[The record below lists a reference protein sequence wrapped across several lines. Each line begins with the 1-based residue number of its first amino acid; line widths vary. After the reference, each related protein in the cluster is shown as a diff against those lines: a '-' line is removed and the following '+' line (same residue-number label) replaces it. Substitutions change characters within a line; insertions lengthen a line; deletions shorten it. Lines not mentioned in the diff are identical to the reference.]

1 MAVVVVVGAQW
12 GDEGKGKIVDI
23 YTQHADMVVRYAGG
37 ANAGHTL
44 VVDGKKT
51 VLRLIPSGV
60 LHPAPRIVLGQGTV
74 IDPEVLL
81 AEIDLLRDSCGV
93 TPTRLTVSDRAHLV
107 LSHHMQ
113 LDALGEQGGNAIGT
127 TKRGIGP
134 AYMDKTARRGIR
146 VCDLLVP
153 TRFREKVAQNL
164 AAWEPIARAHG
175 AQLPTVDQI
184 AERYLPLA
192 EKLGPFVGNAGHVLH
207 AAVQAGKNVLMEGAQ
222 GTMLDIDH
230 GTYPFVTSSNAV
242 AGGAATGAGIGP
254 TAIDRVVGIT
264 KAYTTRVGEGPFP
277 SELFGEPGEALRKA
291 GGEYGAVTGRP
302 RRCGWLDLPALR
314 YAVRVNG
321 LSALAMTKL
330 DVLSGQ
336 PGIQLCTAYDLDGQR
351 LDEPP
356 ADAGDLAR
364 VKPVYETLPAWQ
376 GDISGARTLADLPAS
391 VRAYVTRIEAEVG
404 CRIELL
410 SVGAD
415 REQTLAHTNPFAL

>member
-60 LHPAPRIVLGQGTV
+60 LHKSSRIVLGQGTV

-81 AEIDLLRDSCGV
+81 QEIDLLRDSYAL
-93 TPTRLTVSDRAHLV
+93 TKERMTVSDRAHVV
-107 LSHHMQ
+107 LPHHMQ
-113 LDALGEQGGNAIGT
+113 LDALGERGKKAIGT

-134 AYMDKTARRGIR
+134 CYQDKAARRGLR
-146 VCDLLVP
+146 VCDLLDEQ
-153 TRFREKVAQNL
+153 RFREKVALNL
-164 AAWEPIARAHG
+164 EGWEPIARAHG
-175 AQLPTVDQI
+175 ETLPSVDEIAQK
-184 AERYLPLA
+184 YLPLG
-192 EKLGPFVGNAGHVLH
+192 ERLRPYVGNAGRVVDEAVRSKRHVL
-207 AAVQAGKNVLMEGAQ
+207 LEGAQ
-222 GTMLDIDH
+222 GTMLDVDH
-230 GTYPFVTSSNAV
+230 GTYPYVTSSNAV
-242 AGGAATGAGIGP
+242 AGGAAIGAGIGP

-277 SELFGEPGEALRKA
+277 TELHGEAGEALRKA
-291 GGEYGAVTGRP
+291 GNEYGAVTGRP

-321 LSALAMTKL
+321 LDTLAMTKL
-330 DVLSGQ
+330 DVLCGLDA
-336 PGIQLCTAYDLDGQR
+336 IKLCVAYELDGQR

-356 ADAGDLAR
+356 PDADDLAR
-364 VKPVYETLPAWQ
+364 VKPIYEVLPCWHGELSA
-376 GDISGARTLADLPAS
+376 AKNVEDLPDN
-391 VRAYVTRIEAEVG
+391 VRSYIDRVERETRCAIKLV
-404 CRIELL
+404 

-415 REQTLAHTNPFAL
+415 REHTITLGNPFA